1 MTTTTATRKTT
12 KKQETR
18 TAKLTTVGT
27 ARVLGLTTGK
37 DTAFYLLTTL
47 AATVGAG
54 FHLAKADR
62 GDGPGEEYDVL
73 LDGQFSSCECKG
85 FLRWNHCKHVEA
97 LTALVKSGKLSAP
110 TASKPQAEPIPCDL
124 EDL

>member
-1 MTTTTATRKTT
+1 MTATATKPRKSENRVATLRPIGAA
-12 KKQETR
+12 Q
-18 TAKLTTVGT
+18 
-27 ARVLGLTTGK
+27 VLGLTAGK
-37 DTAFYLLTTL
+37 DTVFYLLTPL

-97 LTALVKSGKLSAP
+97 LTALVKSGKLSAH
-110 TASKPQAEPIPCDL
+110 TASKPQPEPTPCDL

>member
-1 MTTTTATRKTT
+1 MTTTTATRKTA
-12 KKQETR
+12 KKQDR
-18 TAKLTTVGT
+18 AAKLTTVGT
-27 ARVLGLTTGK
+27 AQVLGLTTGK
-37 DTAFYLLTTL
+37 DTVFYLLTTL

-73 LDGQFSSCECKG
+73 LDGQFSSCECMG
-85 FLRWNHCKHVEA
+85 FLRHGHCKHVEA
-97 LTALVKSGKLSAP
+97 LTALVKCGKLSAH
-110 TASKPQAEPIPCDL
+110 TASKPQAEPTPCDL